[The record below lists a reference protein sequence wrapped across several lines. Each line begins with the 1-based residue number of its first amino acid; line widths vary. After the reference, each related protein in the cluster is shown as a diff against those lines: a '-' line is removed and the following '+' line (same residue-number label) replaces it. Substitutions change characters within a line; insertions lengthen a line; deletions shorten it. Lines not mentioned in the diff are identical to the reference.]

1 MNSSSQV
8 LDSVAETWG
17 IFSLVIANPSVWQE
31 PLCLLHSCSLT
42 LHESALEN
50 SYLTTTG
57 KEREKKKPRQN
68 PQIKSAGWV

>member
-1 MNSSSQV
+1 MDSSSQV

-17 IFSLVIANPSVWQE
+17 IFSLVIVNLSVWQA

-42 LHESALEN
+42 LRESVLEN

-57 KEREKKKPRQN
+57 KEREKKSQEKTHRSN
-68 PQIKSAGWV
+68 R